1 MTDRTHSVDKEVAAG
16 KRFEFGDN
24 WRRFLTRLDEECI
37 VASEQS
43 LKDLLG
49 IDTLSGKTFLDIGSG
64 SGLSSLVAR
73 RLGAS
78 VFSLDYDPKSVAC
91 TRTLKENYFPD
102 DPDWI
107 IEQGSALD
115 RDYLASLGEFDV
127 VYSWGVLHHT
137 GAMWRAI
144 DNAASIV
151 PLHSMFHIMI
161 YQTRRFS
168 SAWLEIKKFYNRCPR
183 PLRVV
188 LLYIFAAYDVTR
200 TLLRGQSPI
209 ERARNYPVKS
219 RGMSW
224 FRDLEDWLGGLPYEH
239 ATSEEIT
246 NFMAE
251 RGFEL
256 RRRHN
261 AEFVFSRVRLPS
273 ATAS

>member
-1 MTDRTHSVDKEVAAG
+1 MLTPCRGKLSWTSAPGAG
-16 KRFEFGDN
+16 SPA
-24 WRRFLTRLDEECI
+24 WSP
-37 VASEQS
+37 A
-43 LKDLLG
+43 
-49 IDTLSGKTFLDIGSG
+49 
-64 SGLSSLVAR
+64 
-73 RLGAS
+73 
-78 VFSLDYDPKSVAC
+78 
-91 TRTLKENYFPD
+91 
-102 DPDWI
+102 
-107 IEQGSALD
+107 GSAPPSS
-115 RDYLASLGEFDV
+115 RSTTTRSRG
-127 VYSWGVLHHT
+127 WGVLHHT

-151 PLHSMFHIMI
+151 PVHSMFHIMI

-168 SAWLEIKKFYNRCPR
+168 GAWLVIKKFYNRCPR

-209 ERARNYPVKS
+209 KRARNYPVKS

-261 AEFVFSRVRLPS
+261 AEFVFSRVRCPS
-273 ATAS
+273 APAC